1 MSSVNWKHTG
11 RTAGRVVGAAVGT
24 AAGYAVGGVAG
35 AIGGGSAGFTGGG
48 AIMDA
53 LFPDPVIKVPSV
65 NYGKFNIQDS
75 YNPYSKNKV
84 EQVSYT
90 TQESGKDFDAIMQGA
105 DVLAQTVGSLGSG
118 LGGTKSKISDIG
130 IGTTRNED
138 NDSGSSLVDAGIKN
152 VAGSSSRSLLSGIS
166 LGNED
171 YLAQAGSA
179 LKNFAPNDY
188 KPLQAKIK
196 TKNSLYNYN
205 TLLTV

>member
-11 RTAGRVVGAAVGT
+11 RTAGRVVGAVVGT

-53 LFPDPVIKVPSV
+53 LLPDPVVKVPNV

-75 YNPYSKNKV
+75 YSPYSKNKTN
-84 EQVSYT
+84 QVSYT
-90 TQESGKDFDAIMQGA
+90 TQETGKDFDAVMQGA
-105 DVLAQTVGSLGSG
+105 DVLAQTAGSLASG
-118 LGGTKSKISDIG
+118 LGGTKSKTSDIDL
-130 IGTTRNED
+130 GTPRKESID
-138 NDSGSSLVDAGIKN
+138 NGLSLIDAGIKN
-152 VAGSSSRSLLSGIS
+152 VAGSSSKSLLAGID

-171 YLAQAGSA
+171 YLGQAGSA

-188 KPLQAKIK
+188 KSLQAKIK